1 MLDYLGILKKMNEKG
16 VRYIVVGGIAVNLY
30 GIPRMT
36 YDIDLMLDLEDK
48 NLKKFLKLLKSWGF
62 KPSWNSDIR
71 IKNSYGVT
79 NRFAGVM

>member
-48 NLKKFLKLLKSWGF
+48 NLKNF
-62 KPSWNSDIR
+62 
-71 IKNSYGVT
+71 
-79 NRFAGVM
+79 